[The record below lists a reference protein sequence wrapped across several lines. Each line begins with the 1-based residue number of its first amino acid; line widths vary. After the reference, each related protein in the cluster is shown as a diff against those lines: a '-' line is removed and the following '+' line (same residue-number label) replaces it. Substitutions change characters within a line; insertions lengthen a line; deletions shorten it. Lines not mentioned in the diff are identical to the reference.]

1 MNIFHEQPRR
11 GNTREAQLTPHKAK
25 PQCGALMTPVI
36 LHIETA
42 TDVCSVALSRGEE
55 IIGLKEE
62 AGGNNHA
69 KNLLPFV
76 EEALKQGG
84 CTVKDLNGVSVSI
97 GPGSYTGLRIGV
109 STAKGIAYTAGI
121 PVMAISTLEGIAQGA
136 RALWQET
143 SSEQPQIIPMI
154 DARRMEVFT
163 TRYDF
168 AMNPLE
174 EVTSK
179 IVDESTFLELIAKQP
194 VIFCGNGMPKCRE
207 LLSASPNAHFVDTPV
222 SAKNLLLPALQKWQN
237 HDFEDVAYFE
247 PFYLKEYVAAKPVVK
262 GLR

>member
-1 MNIFHEQPRR
+1 MNMMNP
-11 GNTREAQLTPHKAK
+11 T
-25 PQCGALMTPVI
+25 I
-36 LHIETA
+36 LYIETA
-42 TDVCSVALSRGEE
+42 TDVCSVALSKGAE

-69 KNLLPFV
+69 KHLLPFV
-76 EEALKQGG
+76 DEVLKQAEASM
-84 CTVKDLNGVSVSI
+84 TDINGVAVSI

-121 PVMAISTLEGIAQGA
+121 PVMAISTLESIAQGA
-136 RALWQET
+136 KTLWSGTSTET
-143 SSEQPQIIPMI
+143 VQIIPMI

-168 AMNPLE
+168 DIRSLE
-174 EVTSK
+174 EISSK
-179 IVDESTFLELIAKQP
+179 IVDENTFAELLSKEK
-194 VIFCGNGMPKCRE
+194 VLFCGNGMPKCKE
-207 LLSASPNAHFVDTPV
+207 ILSAFPNAKFMDAPI
-222 SAKNLLLPALQKWQN
+222 SAKNMLPAALRKWQKQE
-237 HDFEDVAYFE
+237 FEDVAYFE

>member
-1 MNIFHEQPRR
+1 MEQ
-11 GNTREAQLTPHKAK
+11 TPI
-25 PQCGALMTPVI
+25 L

-42 TDVCSVALSRGEE
+42 TDVCSVALSRGAEL
-55 IIGLKEE
+55 IGLKEE

-84 CTVKDLNGVSVSI
+84 CAIGDLDGVAVSI

-121 PVMAISTLEGIAQGA
+121 PVMAVSTLEGIAQGA
-136 RALWQET
+136 KQLWAET
-143 SSEQPQIIPMI
+143 ASEPVQIVPMI

-168 AMNPLE
+168 EMNPLE
-174 EVTSK
+174 EVSSK
-179 IVDESTFLELIAKQP
+179 IVEENTFAELLSEQK
-194 VIFCGNGMPKCRE
+194 VLFCGNGMPKCRD
-207 LLSASPNAHFVDTPV
+207 LLSASPNAHFLDTPV
-222 SAKNLLLPALQKWQN
+222 SAKNLLPAALRKWQKQE
-237 HDFEDVAYFE
+237 FEDVAYFE

>member
-1 MNIFHEQPRR
+1 MMNNEINKTINMNP
-11 GNTREAQLTPHKAK
+11 T
-25 PQCGALMTPVI
+25 I

-42 TDVCSVALSRGEE
+42 TDVCSVALSRGAEL
-55 IIGLKEE
+55 IGLKEE

-84 CTVKDLNGVSVSI
+84 CTIRDLDGVAVSI

-136 RALWQET
+136 KQLWAET
-143 SSEQPQIIPMI
+143 ASEPVQIVPMI

-168 AMNPLE
+168 EMNPLE
-174 EVTSK
+174 EVSSK
-179 IVDESTFLELIAKQP
+179 IVEENTFAELLSEQK
-194 VIFCGNGMPKCRE
+194 VLFCGNGMPKCRE
-207 LLSASPNAHFVDTPV
+207 LLSVFPNAHFIDTPV
-222 SAKNLLLPALQKWQN
+222 SAKNLLPAALKKWQAQ
-237 HDFEDVAYFE
+237 DFEDVAYFE

>member
-1 MNIFHEQPRR
+1 MMNP
-11 GNTREAQLTPHKAK
+11 T
-25 PQCGALMTPVI
+25 I
-36 LHIETA
+36 LYIDTA
-42 TDVCSVALSRGEE
+42 TDVCSVALSKGSE

-69 KNLLPFV
+69 KHLLPFV
-76 EEALKQGG
+76 DEVLKQAGVSM
-84 CTVKDLNGVSVSI
+84 TEINGVAVSI

-121 PVMAISTLEGIAQGA
+121 PVMAVSTLESIAQGA
-136 RALWQET
+136 KTLWAES

-168 AMNPLE
+168 DIRSLE
-174 EVTSK
+174 EISSK
-179 IVDESTFLELIAKQP
+179 IVDDNTFAELLSKEK
-194 VIFCGNGMPKCRE
+194 VLFCGNGMPKCKE
-207 LLSASPNAHFVDTPV
+207 ILSAFPNAKFMDAPI
-222 SAKNLLLPALQKWQN
+222 SAKNMLPAALRKWQKQE
-237 HDFEDVAYFE
+237 FEDVAYFE

>member
-1 MNIFHEQPRR
+1 MNDMNP
-11 GNTREAQLTPHKAK
+11 T
-25 PQCGALMTPVI
+25 I

-42 TDVCSVALSRGEE
+42 TDVCSVALSKGPE

-69 KNLLPFV
+69 KNLLPFIDEV
-76 EEALKQGG
+76 LKQGG
-84 CTVKDLNGVSVSI
+84 CKTADLQGVAVSI

-121 PVMAISTLEGIAQGA
+121 PVMAIGTLEGIAQGA
-136 RALWQET
+136 KTLWAK
-143 SSEQPQIIPMI
+143 SSDEQPQIVPMI

-168 AMNPLE
+168 NMTPLE
-174 EVTSK
+174 EVSSK
-179 IVDESTFLELIAKQP
+179 IIDESTFSELLDAQT
-194 VIFCGNGMPKCRE
+194 VLFCGNGMPKCRE
-207 LLSASPNAHFVDTPV
+207 LLSAFPNARFLDASV
-222 SAKNLLLPALQKWQN
+222 SAQNLLPAALKKWQ
-237 HDFEDVAYFE
+237 HQEFENVAYFE

>member
-1 MNIFHEQPRR
+1 M
-11 GNTREAQLTPHKAK
+11 
-25 PQCGALMTPVI
+25 
-36 LHIETA
+36 
-42 TDVCSVALSRGEE
+42 ALSKDTE

-69 KNLLPFV
+69 KHLLPFV
-76 EEALKQGG
+76 DEVLKQGG
-84 CTVKDLNGVSVSI
+84 CTVKDLNGVAVSI

-121 PVMAISTLEGIAQGA
+121 PVMAISTLESIAQGA
-136 RALWQET
+136 NSLWIE
-143 SSEQPQIIPMI
+143 SSEEQSQIIPML

-168 AMNPLE
+168 NMQLLE
-174 EVTSK
+174 EVSSK
-179 IVDESTFLELIAKQP
+179 IVDENTFAELLDAQTIL
-194 VIFCGNGMPKCRE
+194 FCGNGMPKCRE
-207 LLSASPNAHFVDTPV
+207 LLSAFPNACFVDAPV
-222 SAKNLLLPALQKWQN
+222 SAKNMLPAALRKWQQQE
-237 HDFEDVAYFE
+237 FENVAYFE

>member
-1 MNIFHEQPRR
+1 MP
-11 GNTREAQLTPHKAK
+11 T
-25 PQCGALMTPVI
+25 I

-42 TDVCSVALSRGEE
+42 TDVCSVALSRGAEV
-55 IIGLKEE
+55 IGLKEE

-69 KNLLPFV
+69 RHLLPFV

-84 CTVKDLNGVSVSI
+84 CTVKDLDGVAVSV

-121 PVMAISTLEGIAQGA
+121 PVMAIGTLEGIAQGA
-136 RALWQET
+136 KASWT
-143 SSEQPQIIPMI
+143 GSDDVQPQIVPMI

-163 TRYDF
+163 SRYDF
-168 AMNPLE
+168 AMNMME
-174 EVTSK
+174 EVSSK
-179 IVDESTFLELIAKQP
+179 IVDENTFAELLATQT
-194 VIFCGNGMPKCRE
+194 VVFCGNGMPKCRE
-207 LLSASPNAHFVDTPV
+207 LLSASPNARFVDAPV
-222 SAKNLLLPALQKWQN
+222 SARYLLPAALKKWKEQA
-237 HDFEDVAYFE
+237 FEDVAYFE

>member
-1 MNIFHEQPRR
+1 MNMMNP
-11 GNTREAQLTPHKAK
+11 T
-25 PQCGALMTPVI
+25 I
-36 LHIETA
+36 LYIETA
-42 TDVCSVALSRGEE
+42 TDVCSVALSKGAE

-69 KNLLPFV
+69 KHLLPFV
-76 EEALKQGG
+76 DEVLKQAGI
-84 CTVKDLNGVSVSI
+84 VMKEINGVAVSI

-121 PVMAISTLEGIAQGA
+121 PVMAVSTLESIAQGA
-136 RALWQET
+136 KMLWSGTSTET
-143 SSEQPQIIPMI
+143 MQIIPMI

-168 AMNPLE
+168 DMRSLE
-174 EVTSK
+174 EISSK
-179 IVDESTFLELIAKQP
+179 IVDENTFAELLSKEK
-194 VIFCGNGMPKCRE
+194 VLFCGNGMPKCKE
-207 LLSASPNAHFVDTPV
+207 ILSAFPNAKFMDAPI
-222 SAKNLLLPALQKWQN
+222 SAKNMLPAALRKWQKQE
-237 HDFEDVAYFE
+237 FEDVAYFE

>member
-1 MNIFHEQPRR
+1 MMNP
-11 GNTREAQLTPHKAK
+11 T
-25 PQCGALMTPVI
+25 I
-36 LHIETA
+36 LYIETA
-42 TDVCSVALSRGEE
+42 TDVCSVALSKGSE

-69 KNLLPFV
+69 KHLLPFV
-76 EEALKQGG
+76 DEVLKQAGVSM
-84 CTVKDLNGVSVSI
+84 TEINGVAVSI

-121 PVMAISTLEGIAQGA
+121 PVMAVSTLESIAQGA
-136 RALWQET
+136 KTLWAES

-168 AMNPLE
+168 DIRSLE
-174 EVTSK
+174 EISSK
-179 IVDESTFLELIAKQP
+179 IVDDNTFAELLSKEK
-194 VIFCGNGMPKCRE
+194 VLFCGNGMPKCKE
-207 LLSASPNAHFVDTPV
+207 ILSAFPNAKFMDAPI
-222 SAKNLLLPALQKWQN
+222 SAKNMLPAALRKWQKQE
-237 HDFEDVAYFE
+237 FEDVAYFE

>member
-1 MNIFHEQPRR
+1 MSP
-11 GNTREAQLTPHKAK
+11 T
-25 PQCGALMTPVI
+25 I

-76 EEALKQGG
+76 EEALKQGD
-84 CTVKDLNGVSVSI
+84 CTVKDLDGVAVSV

-121 PVMAISTLEGIAQGA
+121 PVMAIGTLDSIAQGA
-136 RALWQET
+136 KTLWAET
-143 SSEQPQIIPMI
+143 SAEQPQIIPMI

-163 TRYDF
+163 ARYDF
-168 AMNPLE
+168 AMNALE
-174 EVTSK
+174 EVTAK
-179 IVDESTFLELIAKQP
+179 IVDESTFAELLATRP
-194 VIFCGNGMPKCRE
+194 LLFCGNGMPKCRE
-207 LLSASPNAHFVDTPV
+207 LLSASSNAHFLDAPV
-222 SAKNLLLPALQKWQN
+222 SAKNLLLPALKKWQN

>member
-1 MNIFHEQPRR
+1 MIP
-11 GNTREAQLTPHKAK
+11 T
-25 PQCGALMTPVI
+25 I

-42 TDVCSVALSRGEE
+42 TDVCSVALSRGAEV
-55 IIGLKEE
+55 IGLKEE

-69 KNLLPFV
+69 KHLLPFV

-84 CTVKDLNGVSVSI
+84 CTVKDLDGVAVSV

-121 PVMAISTLEGIAQGA
+121 PVMAIGTLEGIAQGA
-136 RALWQET
+136 KALWT
-143 SSEQPQIIPMI
+143 GSDDVQPQIVSMI

-163 TRYDF
+163 ARYDF
-168 AMNPLE
+168 AMNMME
-174 EVTSK
+174 EVSSK
-179 IVDESTFLELIAKQP
+179 IVDENTFAELLASQT
-194 VIFCGNGMPKCRE
+194 VVFCGNGMPKCRE
-207 LLSASPNAHFVDTPV
+207 LLSASPNARFVDAPV
-222 SAKNLLLPALQKWQN
+222 SARYLLPAALKKWQEQA
-237 HDFEDVAYFE
+237 FEDVAYFE

>member
-1 MNIFHEQPRR
+1 MINP
-11 GNTREAQLTPHKAK
+11 T
-25 PQCGALMTPVI
+25 I
-36 LHIETA
+36 LYIETA
-42 TDVCSVALSRGEE
+42 TDVCSVALSKGSE

-69 KNLLPFV
+69 KHLLPFV
-76 EEALKQGG
+76 DEVLKQAGI
-84 CTVKDLNGVSVSI
+84 VMKDINGVAVSI

-121 PVMAISTLEGIAQGA
+121 PVMAISTLESIAQGA
-136 RALWQET
+136 KTLWAES

-168 AMNPLE
+168 DMNPLE
-174 EVTSK
+174 EVSSRIIDETTFAELLSK
-179 IVDESTFLELIAKQP
+179 VKVL
-194 VIFCGNGMPKCRE
+194 FCGNGMPKCKE
-207 LLSASPNAHFVDTPV
+207 ILSSFPNAKFMDAPI
-222 SAKNLLLPALQKWQN
+222 SAKNMLPAALRKWQKQE
-237 HDFEDVAYFE
+237 FEDVAYFE

>member
-1 MNIFHEQPRR
+1 MNP
-11 GNTREAQLTPHKAK
+11 T
-25 PQCGALMTPVI
+25 I
-36 LHIETA
+36 LYIETA
-42 TDVCSVALSRGEE
+42 TDVCSVALSKGSE

-69 KNLLPFV
+69 KHLLPFV
-76 EEALKQGG
+76 DEVLKQAGVSM
-84 CTVKDLNGVSVSI
+84 TEINGVAVSI

-121 PVMAISTLEGIAQGA
+121 PVMAVSTLESIAQGA
-136 RALWQET
+136 KTLWSGTSTET
-143 SSEQPQIIPMI
+143 MQIIPMI

-168 AMNPLE
+168 DMRSLE
-174 EVTSK
+174 EISSK
-179 IVDESTFLELIAKQP
+179 IVDENTFAELLSKEK
-194 VIFCGNGMPKCRE
+194 VLFCGNGMPKCKE
-207 LLSASPNAHFVDTPV
+207 ILSAFLNAKFMDAPI
-222 SAKNLLLPALQKWQN
+222 SAKNMLPAALRKWQKQE
-237 HDFEDVAYFE
+237 FEDVAYFE

>member
-1 MNIFHEQPRR
+1 MKQ
-11 GNTREAQLTPHKAK
+11 TPI
-25 PQCGALMTPVI
+25 L

-42 TDVCSVALSRGEE
+42 TDVCSVALSSGTE

-76 EEALKQGG
+76 DEVLKQSGMRMSEI
-84 CTVKDLNGVSVSI
+84 NGVAVSI

-121 PVMAISTLEGIAQGA
+121 PVMALSTLESIAQGA
-136 RALWQET
+136 KALWSKT
-143 SSEQPQIIPMI
+143 STEPVQIVPMI

-163 TRYDF
+163 TRFDYD
-168 AMNPLE
+168 MQPLE
-174 EVTSK
+174 EVSSK
-179 IVDESTFLELIAKQP
+179 IVDENTFAELLSGQK
-194 VIFCGNGMPKCRE
+194 VLFCGNGMPKCRE
-207 LLSASPNAHFVDTPV
+207 LLSAFPNACFIDAPI
-222 SAKNLLLPALQKWQN
+222 SAKNMLPTALKKWQN
-237 HDFEDVAYFE
+237 SDFENVAYFE

-262 GLR
+262 GLH

>member
-1 MNIFHEQPRR
+1 MNPI
-11 GNTREAQLTPHKAK
+11 
-25 PQCGALMTPVI
+25 I

-42 TDVCSVALSRGEE
+42 TDVCSVALSRGTE

-76 EEALKQGG
+76 DDVLKQSGISMSEI
-84 CTVKDLNGVSVSI
+84 NGVAVSI

-121 PVMAISTLEGIAQGA
+121 PVMAISTLESIAQGA
-136 RALWQET
+136 KQLWSET
-143 SSEQPQIIPMI
+143 STEPVQIVPMI

-163 TRYDF
+163 TRFNYD
-168 AMNPLE
+168 MQPLE
-174 EVTSK
+174 DVSAK
-179 IVDESTFLELIAKQP
+179 IVDENTFAELLSGQK
-194 VIFCGNGMPKCRE
+194 VLFCGNGMPKCRE
-207 LLSASPNAHFVDTPV
+207 LLSAFPNACFIDAPI
-222 SAKNLLLPALQKWQN
+222 SAKNMLPTALKKWQN
-237 HDFEDVAYFE
+237 SDFEDVAYFE

>member
-1 MNIFHEQPRR
+1 MMNP
-11 GNTREAQLTPHKAK
+11 T
-25 PQCGALMTPVI
+25 I
-36 LHIETA
+36 LYIETA
-42 TDVCSVALSRGEE
+42 TDVCSVALSKGTE

-69 KNLLPFV
+69 KHLLPFV
-76 EEALKQGG
+76 DEVLKQAEASM
-84 CTVKDLNGVSVSI
+84 TDINGVAVSI

-121 PVMAISTLEGIAQGA
+121 PVMAISTLESIAQGA
-136 RALWQET
+136 KTLWSGTSTET
-143 SSEQPQIIPMI
+143 VQIVPMI

-168 AMNPLE
+168 DIRSLE
-174 EVTSK
+174 EISSK
-179 IVDESTFLELIAKQP
+179 IVDENTFAELLSKEK
-194 VIFCGNGMPKCRE
+194 VLFCGNGMPKCKE
-207 LLSASPNAHFVDTPV
+207 ILSAFPNAKFMDAPI
-222 SAKNLLLPALQKWQN
+222 SAKNMLPTALRKWQKQE
-237 HDFEDVAYFE
+237 FEDVAYFE